1 MSYEQIKDL
10 PPSEFKRLCGVHN
23 ATFRK
28 MVEVLEPELV
38 RTGKKGGQSK
48 LSVEDHLLV
57 ALEYWRE
64 YRTYFHISKS
74 WGIHESTVCRIVRK
88 VENILIKSGAFRLP
102 GKRELHQQ
110 AYEWKVLVVDVTET
124 PVERPQKRQRRYY
137 SGKKKRHTLK
147 AQLVVDQTSG
157 KIIWKAYGIGRIH
170 DFRLLKNTKVR
181 FHTSQLCLADKA
193 EMLNPDT
200 KLYIDSYTNS
210 KKPKLVNITS
220 SPQTNEH
227 N

>member
-1 MSYEQIKDL
+1 
-10 PPSEFKRLCGVHN
+10 
-23 ATFRK
+23 
-28 MVEVLEPELV
+28 
-38 RTGKKGGQSK
+38 
-48 LSVEDHLLV
+48 
-57 ALEYWRE
+57 
-64 YRTYFHISKS
+64 
-74 WGIHESTVCRIVRK
+74 
-88 VENILIKSGAFRLP
+88 LP

>member
-1 MSYEQIKDL
+1 MGNLS
-10 PPSEFKRLCGVHN
+10 
-23 ATFRK
+23 
-28 MVEVLEPELV
+28 
-38 RTGKKGGQSK
+38 

-124 PVERPQKRQRRYY
+124 PVERP
-137 SGKKKRHTLK
+137 KKNSVATIAVR
-147 AQLVVDQTSG
+147 
-157 KIIWKAYGIGRIH
+157 
-170 DFRLLKNTKVR
+170 KNVT
-181 FHTSQLCLADKA
+181 
-193 EMLNPDT
+193 P
-200 KLYIDSYTNS
+200 
-210 KKPKLVNITS
+210 
-220 SPQTNEH
+220 
-227 N
+227 

>member
-10 PPSEFKRLCGVHN
+10 PPPEFKRLCGVHI
-23 ATFRK
+23 ATFGK
-28 MVEVLEPELV
+28 MVEVLKPQLT
-38 RTGKKGGQSK
+38 RTGKKGGQPK
-48 LSVEDHLLV
+48 LSVEDHLLI

-124 PVERPQKRQRRYY
+124 PVERP
-137 SGKKKRHTLK
+137 KKTETL
-147 AQLVVDQTSG
+147 L
-157 KIIWKAYGIGRIH
+157 
-170 DFRLLKNTKVR
+170 
-181 FHTSQLCLADKA
+181 
-193 EMLNPDT
+193 
-200 KLYIDSYTNS
+200 
-210 KKPKLVNITS
+210 
-220 SPQTNEH
+220 
-227 N
+227 

>member
-1 MSYEQIKDL
+1 MSYEQILDL
-10 PPSEFKRLCGVHN
+10 PASEFKRLCGVHI
-23 ATFRK
+23 ATFGK
-28 MVEVLEPELV
+28 MVEVLKPELA
-38 RTGKKGGQSK
+38 RTGKKGGQPK

-124 PVERPQKRQRRYY
+124 PVERP
-137 SGKKKRHTLK
+137 KKNS
-147 AQLVVDQTSG
+147 VVT
-157 KIIWKAYGIGRIH
+157 IAAR
-170 DFRLLKNTKVR
+170 KNVT
-181 FHTSQLCLADKA
+181 
-193 EMLNPDT
+193 P
-200 KLYIDSYTNS
+200 
-210 KKPKLVNITS
+210 
-220 SPQTNEH
+220 
-227 N
+227 

>member
-28 MVEVLEPELV
+28 MVEVLKPELV
-38 RTGKKGGQSK
+38 RTGKKGGQPK

-88 VENILIKSGAFRLP
+88 VENILIKSGALRLP

-124 PVERPQKRQRRYY
+124 PVERP
-137 SGKKKRHTLK
+137 KKNSVATIAARKNVTL
-147 AQLVVDQTSG
+147 
-157 KIIWKAYGIGRIH
+157 
-170 DFRLLKNTKVR
+170 
-181 FHTSQLCLADKA
+181 
-193 EMLNPDT
+193 
-200 KLYIDSYTNS
+200 
-210 KKPKLVNITS
+210 
-220 SPQTNEH
+220 
-227 N
+227 